1 MKLFKTDGTILDKNF
16 RQEHPNWP
24 KQIAMFCALIFAL
37 LFGLQ
42 VAGNYIESQ
51 LDSPRARTV
60 KTALNLL
67 AEQLE
72 SAQKVG
78 DKQAVIALLDPT
90 TKIVNEYNTL
100 DAAKRAEV
108 NNSPLRYCLL
118 AAINLSDGVSE
129 VINSGYWTSKDK
141 YQNALDMC
149 R

>member
-1 MKLFKTDGTILDKNF
+1 MTDQTTNPIGKLP
-16 RQEHPNWP
+16 RWQ
-24 KQIAMFCALIFAL
+24 QIALFVFLFFTLMVALDWVKEAYK
-37 LFGLQ
+37 
-42 VAGNYIESQ
+42 NSQ
-51 LDSPRARTV
+51 GSPRSRAI
-60 KTALNLL
+60 KEALYPL
-67 AEQLE
+67 AERLE
-72 SAQKVG
+72 LAQKIG
-78 DKQAVIALLDPT
+78 DRQAVLALFEPT